1 MLLLCVGHMQ
11 KTWPRNI
18 MCLLTTCRYLG
29 VIDDDLQVV
38 VLLNDKPITAYSFGS
53 GMFKTT

>member
-1 MLLLCVGHMQ
+1 MGHIQ
-11 KTWPRNI
+11 RHCKTQASNI
-18 MCLLTTCRYLG
+18 LRLVIVCRYGG
-29 VIDDDLQVV
+29 VKGDCLQVV

>member
-1 MLLLCVGHMQ
+1 MGHTQ
-11 KTWPRNI
+11 RHHKTQASNI
-18 MCLLTTCRYLG
+18 LRL
-29 VIDDDLQVV
+29 VIVCSYEDEKGDCLQVV